1 VRWQDG
7 YPCDSGSTDGQD
19 SARLAGLMVLFDHND
34 ASSVFISDYTPIWH
48 YYVRHP
54 IEGNKYAFSR
64 DQAVCLFAG
73 FAKRYYFYRVNPDF
87 NPPNGDWISPSVRG
101 HFKRCAYK
109 PDTWLERQWLWLDVI
124 WSSFINPM
132 AEPNQ
137 LICMLMIADPKYL
150 RAWVKW
156 NKKWK
161 LAINA
166 YWCDWRDEKE
176 LAALMIKT
184 IESKENE

>member
-1 VRWQDG
+1 MRWQDG

-19 SARLAGLMVLFDHND
+19 SARLAGLMRLFKHPDSHKFNLTMYC
-34 ASSVFISDYTPIWH
+34 SEIGYL
-48 YYVRHP
+48 RHP
-54 IEGNKYAFSR
+54 VEGNIYKFSR
-64 DQAVCLFAG
+64 DQAVTLFAG
-73 FAKRYYFYRVNPDF
+73 LSEKCKMFVDPNY